1 VAAKR
6 KPEHPLKYM
15 AVGEPALKLSIQK
28 YRVIDG
34 KKIVGQY
41 SNLALVLEA
50 LAGRPFARVLDVSVS
65 PPRDINLW
73 GAIH

>member
-1 VAAKR
+1 MARKR

-15 AVGEPALKLSIQK
+15 AVGEPGLKLSVQK

-41 SNLALVLEA
+41 SNLALVIEA

-65 PPRDINLW
+65 PPRVVNLR